1 MTPEA
6 FTALALSMPDAVQG
20 SHMGH
25 ADFRVGV
32 ALGGKRGGPGRIF
45 ASLPPPKDGQVRG
58 MLKLPREDQ
67 AALIAAH
74 PDVWIAAAGS
84 WGEQGCTYV
93 NLRHANARVVK
104 AAIAQAWRHA
114 LPEKVLAEL
123 EGEGTRTPR
132 RTAQKKQKRDKPTC

>member
-6 FTALALSMPDAVQG
+6 FAAMALSMPDAVQG
-20 SHMGH
+20 THMGH
-25 ADFRVGV
+25 ADFRVGS
-32 ALGGKRGGPGRIF
+32 ALGGRRGAPGRIF

-58 MLKLPREDQ
+58 MLRLPREAQ

-74 PDVWIAAAGS
+74 PDVWTAAAGS

-93 NLRHANARVVK
+93 ELRHASVRSVK
-104 AAIAQAWRHA
+104 SAMAQAWRHA

-132 RTAQKKQKRDKPTC
+132 RTAQKKQRHNKPRP